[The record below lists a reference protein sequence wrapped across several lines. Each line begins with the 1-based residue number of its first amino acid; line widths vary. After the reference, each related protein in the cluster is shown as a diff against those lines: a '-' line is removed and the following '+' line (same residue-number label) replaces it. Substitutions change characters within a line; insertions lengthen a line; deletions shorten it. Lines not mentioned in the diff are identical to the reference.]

1 MNTTEVQIKT
11 WLRSNGKDRE
21 WLAAQLNTTKSVVD
35 SWFSTRGF
43 PKDRLAAIQ
52 ELMEPEDSTSLIRI
66 PFTDEE
72 FQRAQQ
78 AARLVKEDD
87 FQKYCQAAIAAQVSE
102 DLQITPVP
110 LKAAEDPNI
119 YKI

>member
-1 MNTTEVQIKT
+1 MNTTELQIKT

-21 WLAAQLNTTKSVVD
+21 WLASQLNTTKSVVD
-35 SWFSTRGF
+35 SWFSKRGF

-52 ELMEPEDSTSLIRI
+52 ELMDPEDSTSLIRI

-87 FQKYCQAAIAAQVSE
+87 FQKYCQAAIAAQVAE
-102 DLQITPVP
+102 DLHIVP
-110 LKAAEDPNI
+110 PFLKVAEDSAP